1 MIRTLA
7 EALVGIIQEG
17 SYPLVFLL
25 MTLESALIPI
35 PSEVVMPFAGFLV
48 QAGRMDYWLAVACG
62 VAGNLVGSLIA
73 YFIGLKIGWEPLK
86 GIPLLEMKI
95 EHAESF
101 MSTYGRWAVFIGRV
115 TPAIRTVISLP
126 AGMSGMNLGE
136 FTILTVLGSIPWNMA
151 LVYSGVVLG
160 EHWETVSGYLESAT
174 ILILLLILV
183 YLVVTLTNR
192 NETRARSHDRKM
204 IKDCEKEKKNKMCFD
219 KLFYLHIKTLFQPS
233 I

>member
-1 MIRTLA
+1 MIRIVV
-7 EALVGIIQEG
+7 EALIGIIQEG

-48 QAGRMDYWLAVACG
+48 QAGKMDYWFAVSCG
-62 VAGNLVGSLIA
+62 VTGNLLGSLIA
-73 YFIGLKIGWEPLK
+73 YFIGLKVGWEPLK

-101 MSTYGRWAVFIGRV
+101 MNKYGRWAVLIGRV

-126 AGMSGMNLGE
+126 AGMSEMNLGE

-151 LVYSGVVLG
+151 LVYSGMVLG
-160 EHWETVSGYLESAT
+160 EHWEIISRYLDTAAM
-174 ILILLLILV
+174 IILLVFVL
-183 YLVVTLTNR
+183 YLMTSFIDRNR
-192 NETRARSHDRKM
+192 KRS
-204 IKDCEKEKKNKMCFD
+204 
-219 KLFYLHIKTLFQPS
+219 
-233 I
+233 